1 MKPRRSL
8 LLLATT
14 AASTLVASSFL
25 HADDP
30 LANQFKTFDKDGDGR
45 VSMAEL
51 ERHPMLKKLD
61 QDADGYVTL
70 DEARTGMARLRNAVT
85 NRVKNERD
93 EQGTVPLEVLFKQVD
108 ANDDGKLTKEELP
121 REDWFNKL
129 DGNKDGTVVI
139 DEARTVLGS
148 QVSRRFLPRQ
158 ENAMPIAKP
167 DEKSLK
173 ERPQQL
179 KGSELGI
186 GHLVPDTILVGV
198 PRAEI
203 SLSKLLGKNGL
214 VIALFSATCP
224 ISNKLGP
231 EYARLEK
238 ECAERGLHL
247 VLLNAVPGD
256 SSEEVFEF
264 PMNHGIHALTFRDP
278 NSTLLRALSA
288 TTTTEVFLID
298 AARTLRY
305 RGAVHDQYGLGYS
318 KDAPTKE
325 YLRMAMDDLAKGQP
339 IQIAATTAPGCALD
353 LPPAGKEASVNPK
366 VTYHNQVSR
375 ILQNH
380 CVECHRAD
388 GVGPFSLETVAD
400 VLDHAGMIRKQVE
413 RGAMPPWFAAKDDAS
428 GESPWANDC
437 SLSTRDKADLLTW
450 LNSSDRPAGDP
461 KEAPLP
467 RKFSGEW
474 TIGKPDVVFA
484 LPKPFAI
491 KAEGTM
497 PYQKATVTTSFPE
510 DRWVQAYEIIPT
522 APQVVH
528 HVIVRVHEKGSK
540 VSDRDEG
547 SDGYWAAYVPG
558 NTHRVMPPAHAKR
571 LPAGSTIS
579 FQIHY
584 TPNGKAV
591 EDQLKIGMIFAKEPP
606 EYEVKVAAVS
616 QPRIKI
622 PAGAPHHVEV
632 RQQAVPTD
640 MLFSAYMAHM
650 HVRGNAF
657 KYEVTYPD
665 GKTETLL
672 DIPRYDFNWQLA
684 YDYKQ
689 PKYIPRGSVVKITAV
704 YDNSADNPA
713 NPDPTKEVRWGAQT
727 YDEMMIGYVEH
738 FVPLP
743 KAKVAV
749 K

>member
-1 MKPRRSL
+1 MKPLRL
-8 LLLATT
+8 LPVLL
-14 AASTLVASSFL
+14 ASTLAIPASL
-25 HADDP
+25 RADDP
-30 LANQFKTFDKDGDGR
+30 LANQFKAFDKDGDGR

-51 ERHPMLKKLD
+51 EEKPMLKKLD
-61 QDADGYVTL
+61 QDGDGFVTL
-70 DEARTGMARLRNAVT
+70 EETRSGMARLRGAVA
-85 NRVKNERD
+85 NRIKNGKD
-93 EQGTVPLEVLFKQVD
+93 EQGTVPLEVLFGQVD
-108 ANDDGKLTKEELP
+108 ANDDGKINKEELP
-121 REDWFNKL
+121 NPEWFNKL
-129 DGNKDGTVVI
+129 DGNKDGIVVL

-148 QVSRRFLPRQ
+148 QVSRKYLPRP
-158 ENAMPIAKP
+158 ENSAPIAKP

-173 ERPQQL
+173 EQPQQL
-179 KGSELGI
+179 KGSDHGI
-186 GHLVPDTILVGV
+186 GHLVADITLKD
-198 PRAEI
+198 
-203 SLSKLLGKNGL
+203 LSGKDVTLSQLKAKNGL
-214 VIALFSATCP
+214 IIALFSATCP
-224 ISNKLGP
+224 ISNKLGA
-231 EYARLEK
+231 EYARLAK
-238 ECAERGLHL
+238 ECSERDIAF
-247 VLLNAVPGD
+247 VLLNAVPSD
-256 SSEEVFEF
+256 KTEDLQKFTKDHQITAAVL
-264 PMNHGIHALTFRDP
+264 NDP
-278 NSTLLRALSA
+278 QSTLLRTLSA

-298 AARTLRY
+298 AARTLKY

-325 YLRMAMDDLAKGQP
+325 YLRMAMNDLVKGQP
-339 IQIAATTAPGCALD
+339 ISIAATTAPGCALD
-353 LPPAGKEASVNPK
+353 LPANDKLATANTN

-388 GVGPFSLETVAD
+388 GVGPFPLETLAD
-400 VLDHAGMIRKQVE
+400 VIDNAGMIRKQVE
-413 RGAMPPWFAAKDDAS
+413 RGTMPPWFAAKSDAS
-428 GESPWANDC
+428 NESPWANDC
-437 SLSTRDKADLLTW
+437 SLSTRDKTDLLSW
-450 LNSSDRPAGDP
+450 LTSSDRPAGDP

-467 RKFSGEW
+467 RQFSGEW

-497 PYQKATVTTSFPE
+497 PYQKATITTSFPE

-540 VSDRDEG
+540 ISDRDEG

-558 NTHRVMPPAHAKR
+558 NTHRILPPAHAKR

-584 TPNGKAV
+584 TPNGTTV
-591 EDQLKIGMIFAKEPP
+591 EDQLKIGMIFSKEPP

-616 QPRIKI
+616 HPRIRI
-622 PAGAPHHVEV
+622 PAGASDHVEV
-632 RQQAVPTD
+632 RNQGVPTD

-650 HVRGNAF
+650 HVRGKAF

-689 PKYIPRGSVVKITAV
+689 PKFVPRGSVVKITAV
-704 YDNSADNPA
+704 YDNSTNNPA

>member
-1 MKPRRSL
+1 MKPVRL
-8 LLLATT
+8 LPLLFAGML
-14 AASTLVASSFL
+14 AIPAFL
-25 HADDP
+25 RAEDP
-30 LANQFKTFDKDGDGR
+30 LANQFKAFDKDGDGR

-51 ERHPMLKKLD
+51 EQKPMLKKLD
-61 QDADGYVTL
+61 QDGDGFVTL
-70 DEARTGMARLRNAVT
+70 EETRTGMARLRGAVA
-85 NRVKNERD
+85 NRIKNGTD
-93 EQGTVPLEVLFKQVD
+93 EQGTVPVEVLFKQVD
-108 ANDDGKLTKEELP
+108 ANDDGKLTREELP
-121 REDWFNKL
+121 REDWFDRL
-129 DGNKDGTVVI
+129 DGNKDGSVLV
-139 DEARTVLGS
+139 DEARAVLGS
-148 QVSRRFLPRQ
+148 QVSRRYLPRP
-158 ENAMPIAKP
+158 ENSAPIAKP
-167 DEKSLK
+167 DEDSLK
-173 ERPQQL
+173 EQPLQL
-179 KGSELGI
+179 KGSEHGI
-186 GHLVPDTILVGV
+186 GRLVPDTMLVGV
-198 PRAEI
+198 PRVEI
-203 SLSKLLGKNGL
+203 SLAKLLGKNGL
-214 VIALFSATCP
+214 VIALFSADCP

-238 ECAERGLHL
+238 ECAKRVLHF
-247 VLLNAVPGD
+247 VLLNVVPGD
-256 SSEEVFEF
+256 SSEDVFEF
-264 PMNHGIHALTFRDP
+264 PMNHGIHAVTVRDP

-298 AARTLRY
+298 AARTLVY
-305 RGAVHDQYGLGYS
+305 RGAVNDQYGLGYS

-325 YLRMAMDDLAKGQP
+325 YLRMAMDDLTKGKP

-353 LPPAGKEASVNPK
+353 LPTNYKLAPASTN

-388 GVGPFSLETVAD
+388 GVGPFSLETLKD
-400 VLDHAGMIRKQVE
+400 VTENAGMIRKQVE
-413 RGAMPPWFAAKDDAS
+413 RGAMPPWFAAKGDTSSD
-428 GESPWANDC
+428 SPWANDC
-437 SLSTRDKADLLTW
+437 SLSARDKTDLLTW
-450 LNSSDRPAGDP
+450 LKNSDRPAGDP

-467 RKFSGEW
+467 RHFSGEW
-474 TIGKPDVVFA
+474 TVGKPDIVFA

-497 PYQKATVTTSFPE
+497 PYQRATVTTSFPE

-528 HVIVRVHEKGSK
+528 HVIVRVHEKGAK
-540 VSDRDEG
+540 IADRDEG

-558 NTHRVMPPAHAKR
+558 NTHRVLPPTHAKR

-584 TPNGKAV
+584 MPNGKSV
-591 EDQLKIGMIFAKEPP
+591 EDQLKIGMIFATDPP

-616 QPRIKI
+616 QPRIRI
-622 PAGAPHHVEV
+622 PAGAPDHVEV
-632 RQQAVPTD
+632 RQQALPTD

-650 HVRGNAF
+650 HVRGKAF

-704 YDNSADNPA
+704 YDNSANNPA

-727 YDEMMIGYVEH
+727 FDEMMIGYVEH

-743 KAKVAV
+743 KTKVAA

>member
-1 MKPRRSL
+1 MKNLRPL
-8 LLLATT
+8 LILAVAT
-14 AASTLVASSFL
+14 AVAAPAFL
-25 HADDP
+25 RGEDP
-30 LANQFKTFDKDGDGR
+30 LANQFKAFDKDGDGR

-51 ERHPMLKKLD
+51 EGKPMLKKLD
-61 QDADGYVTL
+61 LDGDGYVTL
-70 DEARTGMARLRNAVT
+70 EETRTGMARLRGAVT
-85 NRVKNERD
+85 NRIKDAKD

-139 DEARTVLGS
+139 DEARAVLGS
-148 QVSRRFLPRQ
+148 QVSRRFLPKQ
-158 ENAMPIAKP
+158 DNAVPITKP
-167 DEKSLK
+167 DESLK
-173 ERPQQL
+173 EQPQQL
-179 KGSELGI
+179 KGSEHGI
-186 GHLVPDTILVGV
+186 GHLVADVALRDLAGKDVTVSQL
-198 PRAEI
+198 
-203 SLSKLLGKNGL
+203 KGKNGL
-214 VIALFSATCP
+214 VLALFSATCP
-224 ISNKLGP
+224 ISNKLGA
-231 EYARLEK
+231 EYARLAK
-238 ECAERGLHL
+238 ECAEREIAF
-247 VLLNAVPGD
+247 VLLNAVPTD
-256 SSEEVFEF
+256 KTEDLQKFAKE
-264 PMNHGIHALTFRDP
+264 HQLTAAVLNDP
-278 NSTLLRALSA
+278 QSTLLRALSA

-298 AARTLRY
+298 AARTLVY

-325 YLRMAMDDLAKGQP
+325 YLRMAMDDLTKGRPVQLT
-339 IQIAATTAPGCALD
+339 ATTAPGCALD
-353 LPPAGKEASVNPK
+353 LPANDKVAAAGTK

-375 ILQNH
+375 ILQNN

-388 GVGPFSLETVAD
+388 GVGPFSLETLAD
-400 VLDHAGMIRKQVE
+400 VIDHAGMIRKQVD
-413 RGAMPPWFAAKDDAS
+413 RGAMPPWFAAKGNDSND
-428 GESPWANDC
+428 SPWANDC
-437 SLSTRDKADLLTW
+437 SLSAKDKTDLLTW
-450 LNSSDRPAGDP
+450 LNSSDRAAGDP

-467 RKFSGEW
+467 RQFSGEW

-497 PYQKATVTTSFPE
+497 PYQKTTVTTSFPE

-528 HVIVRVHEKGSK
+528 HVIVRVHEKGANI
-540 VSDRDEG
+540 SDRDEG

-558 NTHRVMPPAHAKR
+558 NTHRILPPAHAKR

-616 QPRIKI
+616 HPRIRI
-622 PAGAPHHVEV
+622 PAGASDHVEV
-632 RQQAVPTD
+632 RQQAIPTD
-640 MLFSAYMAHM
+640 MLFSAFMAHM
-650 HVRGNAF
+650 HVRGKSF

-665 GKTETLL
+665 GKSETLL

-689 PKYIPRGSVVKITAV
+689 PKFVPRGSVVKITAV
-704 YDNSADNPA
+704 YDNSTNNPA

-727 YDEMMIGYVEH
+727 FDEMMIGYVEH